1 MVTGFYQ
8 TYCGDHF
15 AVYADT
21 KPLYYMPETMS
32 VIFQLKKLRT
42 AVTTIYWFHVN
53 VGFHSLIQMLGSE
66 MAVL

>member
-1 MVTGFYQ
+1 MVWYLHILQ
-8 TYCGDHF
+8 NDHHNKSE
-15 AVYADT
+15 A
-21 KPLYYMPETMS
+21 MS
-32 VIFQLKKLRT
+32 VILQLKKLRT